1 MLQNSCKLVGTFNV
15 GSVCIPLPSFKF
27 PMLLLLMFNSHERA
41 RSVVVAGSSGEM
53 RETLHEFEFRG
64 ETEDLSAF
72 LSGGVRISSAR
83 AVRSSLVRV
92 GR

>member
-1 MLQNSCKLVGTFNV
+1 
-15 GSVCIPLPSFKF
+15 
-27 PMLLLLMFNSHERA
+27 
-41 RSVVVAGSSGEM
+41 M

-83 AVRSSLVRV
+83 ARSAPPSFVWADNFLSPPSARHISQMFCLIQSCHNCAIT
-92 GR
+92 